1 MRRARRRA
9 GPSRRDLAALRRHV
23 ARAKRAAPARWNADP
38 DDVPRSVARLV
49 LSLVELLRRLLERQA
64 LHRLERGTLS
74 SEETERVGLGLMRLE
89 ETVREIAERFG
100 LALDDL
106 DLDLGPLGRLW

>member
-1 MRRARRRA
+1 MNRARRRA
-9 GPSRRDLAALRRHV
+9 RPSRRDLASLRRHV
-23 ARAKRAAPARWNADP
+23 VRATRGAPGRWNADP

-64 LHRLERGTLS
+64 LRRLERGTLS
-74 SEETERVGLGLMRLE
+74 ADETERVGLGLMRLE
-89 ETVREIAERFG
+89 ETVREIARRFG
-100 LALDDL
+100 LTLADL